1 MSTAAARSAW
11 LAVADAW
18 PRDVLRP
25 NRQFAAAIRQAA
37 DRAFLEGGQAPA
49 EGAHAQFRQLSP
61 VQAKKAQEAA
71 ASLRRLL
78 ENQAM
83 KTYPATDRTTKPA
96 SFPKHYSRLIEVA
109 EKAERGEVF
118 KNPRLSWFRW
128 K

>member
-1 MSTAAARSAW
+1 MSAAAARSAW
-11 LAVADAW
+11 IAVADSW

-37 DRAFLEGGQAPA
+37 DRAFVEGGQAPT
-49 EGAHAQFRQLSP
+49 EGAQAKLVQLSP
-61 VQAKKAQEAA
+61 VQAQKAQEAA

-78 ENQAM
+78 ENKAM
-83 KTYPATDRTTKPA
+83 KTYPVTDRTTKPA
-96 SFPKHYSRLIEVA
+96 SFPKHYSRLIEAA

-118 KNPRLSWFRW
+118 KNPKLSWFRW